1 MRGASI
7 GTIVPWTGDSST
19 IPEGWTQCNGQVL
32 NGSEYPVLAS
42 ILGNT
47 YGGNLNGRQY
57 DTYVPDTDTF
67 QLPQL
72 NGRVLTDYEQA
83 YVSETALQ
91 MGQNYPNG
99 AVGGI
104 TIISGEIDP
113 LRTPASYNFSGLTSA
128 GGGSGLDI
136 TVDVDVT
143 GRAGITKIVSAG
155 QSFNINDEI
164 TINKTSLPSGQD
176 DLKLKIAW
184 TLPSVAAVLT
194 PQGVGNVQL
203 IDGDGSG
210 VTPPTSANA
219 VADINFNVTDSSNL
233 AGQIRSFSVNPPSYF
248 KTFYTIPRKLSK
260 DHMPAHRHANPS
272 ALQPGYSSAIDD
284 GGQVEAF
291 QCPGAQQCCENNQ
304 KEKVIS
310 TGEGGDIDYFNDDAS
325 QPGGFGL
332 VTRFQSGVTLVDTS
346 IPRLSAVNSV
356 GTAYDATNAKYGAP
370 QPVWSGPIPRP
381 IGGTFNNQNAAQCF
395 TNPRMSSTGNMTS
408 YKNWYG
414 YEGQADDI
422 AANLFTPGSPQTSK
436 TFPVALNHRAEKH
449 PDINSHTHYTFEV
462 TMNAGYLRPPTIVP
476 VNDIQVDSTASGSPT
491 TIAPQNL
498 PSALNINVDVKT
510 PSLSML
516 YIIRAF

>member
-1 MRGASI
+1 MRGAGI
-7 GTIVPWTGDSST
+7 GTIVPWTGDGST
-19 IPEGWTQCNGQVL
+19 IPDGWMQCNGQIL
-32 NGSEYPVLAS
+32 DGADYPVLAS
-42 ILGNT
+42 VLGNT
-47 YGGNLNGRQY
+47 YGGNLNGRAY
-57 DTYVPDTDTF
+57 DTYVKAVDTF

-91 MGQNYPNG
+91 MGQNYANG

-104 TIISGEIDP
+104 VIISGEIDT
-113 LRTPASYNFSGLTSA
+113 LRTPATYNFTGLTSA

-136 TVDVDVT
+136 TIDVDVT
-143 GRAGITKIVSAG
+143 GRAGITKIVSPG
-155 QSFNINDEI
+155 QSFTINDEL
-164 TINKTSLPSGQD
+164 TIPKASLPSGQD
-176 DLKLKIAW
+176 DLVLKISW
-184 TLPSVAAVLT
+184 TLPSVASVIT
-194 PQGVGNVQL
+194 PTGTGNVQL

-210 VTPPTSANA
+210 VTPATSANA
-219 VADINFNVTDSSNL
+219 VADINFNITDSSNL
-233 AGQIRSFSVNPPSYF
+233 AGQIRNFSVNPPSYF

-272 ALQPGYSSAIDD
+272 GLVPGYSTAIDD

-304 KEKVIS
+304 KEKVIVA
-310 TGEGGDIDYFNDDAS
+310 GEGGDIDYFNDDAS
-325 QPGGFGL
+325 QPGGYGL

-381 IGGTFNNQNAAQCF
+381 IGATYDGNAGNSY
-395 TNPRMSSTGNMTS
+395 TNPKMSSTGNLTS

-414 YEGQADDI
+414 YENQANDV

-436 TFPVALNHRAEKH
+436 TFPVCLNHNREKH
-449 PDINSHTHYTFEV
+449 PDIDSHSHYTFEV

-491 TIAPQNL
+491 TITPQNL

-510 PSLSML
+510 PALSML